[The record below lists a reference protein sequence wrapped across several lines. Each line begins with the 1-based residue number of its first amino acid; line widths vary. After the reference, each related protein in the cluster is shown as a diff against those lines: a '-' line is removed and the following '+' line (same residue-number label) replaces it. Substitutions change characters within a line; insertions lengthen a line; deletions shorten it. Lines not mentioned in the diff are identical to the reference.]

1 MRRPPILRLY
11 RIRSWG
17 IQRVWLT
24 LRNLGWVVLGSVVL
38 RGIVLGRVILRRVVL
53 GRLRLRGR
61 PLLRGL
67 GHVHR
72 IGDGC

>member
-1 MRRPPILRLY
+1 LRILCRLVVG
-11 RIRSWG
+11 R
-17 IQRVWLT
+17 
-24 LRNLGWVVLGSVVL
+24 VVLGRVVL

-53 GRLRLRGR
+53 GRMSLRGR

>member
-1 MRRPPILRLY
+1 
-11 RIRSWG
+11 
-17 IQRVWLT
+17 
-24 LRNLGWVVLGSVVL
+24 LGGVVLGRVIL
-38 RGIVLGRVILRRVVL
+38 RGIVLGRVTLRRLVL
-53 GRLRLRGR
+53 GRMRLRGR